1 MAHRNPIE
9 AMPVPSYR
17 RHVTPSGVEQLA
29 DVEFA
34 VDVLGGDP
42 DPLLRLGFDP
52 SVARLDPDVRK
63 RGAMGTYAA
72 EDETKRVPGIE
83 EIWRKFGLGAKYDEY
98 WPRAKEDVVR
108 VHPDV
113 VNMLKDTAL
122 PAWGAPP
129 TAIDREAQA
138 DIWRHE
144 FRHRGM
150 MELRRDEPPRTPI
163 IGEYNIEKE
172 IDKVM
177 GEKAPRDKL
186 SWDYFKWRFRHGDP
200 YKIIRENLN
209 RGFDARHG
217 GLAAIASY
225 EGRKAQYPEYF
236 PSEESLS
243 EFMNRI
249 EGRATKILDERSAQ
263 RLQSGQ

>member
-1 MAHRNPIE
+1 MT
-9 AMPVPSYR
+9 VPSYR

-52 SVARLDPDVRK
+52 SVARLDPDVEK
-63 RGAMGTYAA
+63 RGAMGAYSA
-72 EDETKRVPGIE
+72 EAEYRRMPAIE
-83 EIWRKFGLGAKYDEY
+83 EIWRRFGLGAKYDEY
-98 WPRAKEDVVR
+98 WPREEDVVR

-113 VNMLKDTAL
+113 VNMLKRSL
-122 PAWGAPP
+122 PGWGAPP

-138 DIWRHE
+138 DVWRHE
-144 FRHRGM
+144 FRHRGTN
-150 MELRRDEPPRTPI
+150 ELRRAEPSRTPI
-163 IGEYNIEKE
+163 VGRYNIDKE

-186 SWDYFKWRFRHGDP
+186 SWDYFKWRFKYGDP
-200 YKIIRENLN
+200 ASIMRENLN

-217 GLAAIASY
+217 GPAAIAAY
-225 EGRKAQYPEYF
+225 EGARSQYPEYF
-236 PSEESLS
+236 PSDESLT